1 MVKKKKDPKVGTGKN
16 PKVVVGD
23 YTQMK
28 IQKILSALSLQLQQM
43 QEQLLLKLKEL
54 KNLLQ
59 ERYKFSQS
67 SNKEP
72 KSQVK
77 RNKPK
82 SPRKAKKQ

>member
-1 MVKKKKDPKVGTGKN
+1 MVKRKDPKVGTGKN
-16 PKVVVGD
+16 PKVVGGD
-23 YTQMK
+23 YTPMK
-28 IQKILSALSLQLQQM
+28 IQKILSVLNSQLQQM
-43 QEQLLLKLKEL
+43 QEKLWQKLNEL

-67 SNKEP
+67 LNRGQ

-77 RNKPK
+77 GNKQK